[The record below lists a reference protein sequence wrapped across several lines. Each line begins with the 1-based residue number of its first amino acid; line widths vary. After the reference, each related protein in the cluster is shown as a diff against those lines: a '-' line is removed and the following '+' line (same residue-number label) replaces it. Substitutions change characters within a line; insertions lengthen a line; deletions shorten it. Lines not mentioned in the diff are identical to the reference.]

1 MITANHDRHV
11 AGRLKSDAAG
21 QRRIAIR
28 GACSS
33 RDARLPGR
41 RRDRGGGPYPG
52 ITARRD
58 TAAQMLAQ
66 QRWAPPRAGHPRQ
79 PARLT
84 RPTSGPACHHRFL
97 RRPGTPGPGI
107 TEDGHFT
114 GAGTRQHVAG
124 AIRPMPPRSSWVR
137 QILSCRGELDAR
149 QQFGGDPL
157 GSARGRG
164 PRWCGPYAADQVAD
178 AWVAVERGPGHAGCC
193 RDGAEI
199 DGLAGAVQVRDGVAG
214 FSERRL
220 VQACISA

>member
-1 MITANHDRHV
+1 MSTANHDRHV
-11 AGRLKSDAAG
+11 AGT
-21 QRRIAIR
+21 
-28 GACSS
+28 
-33 RDARLPGR
+33 ARKR
-41 RRDRGGGPYPG
+41 RRRPTTHRDPRSVLIPGCSPSRPASRPRRRPKPG

-107 TEDGHFT
+107 TEDGHIT

-124 AIRPMPPRSSWVR
+124 AIRPMPPRSSRVR